1 MAFRLYSTNDGHVP
15 AWEYYECSA
24 MAPKVGMCMALNADG
39 QLEMSRTPSFVCM
52 REEEVA
58 VEAGTKIPVVRIA
71 PDQIWESVIGQTS
84 PDAVVGGEAGVTSTG
99 NYVAAN
105 SSVTDKVLEIVYVEG
120 TVIDSVVRCRF
131 K

>member
-24 MAPKVGMCMALNADG
+24 MQPKVGLCMALNADG
-39 QLEMSRTPSFVCM
+39 QLEASATPAFICM
-52 REEEVA
+52 REEGAA

-71 PDQIWESVIGQTS
+71 PDQIWESVLATNS
-84 PDAVVGGEAGVTSTG
+84 PNVKVGNTADVSTTCEWVKATG
-99 NYVAAN
+99 ATNN
-105 SSVTDKVLEIVYVEG
+105 NLEITYLDGLVM
-120 TVIDSVVRCRF
+120 DSVVRVRF

>member
-24 MAPKVGMCMALNADG
+24 MQPKVGLCMALNADG
-39 QLEMSRTPSFVCM
+39 QLEASATPAFICM
-52 REEEVA
+52 REEVAA

-71 PDQIWESVIGQTS
+71 PDQIWESVLSTDA
-84 PDAVVGGEAGVTSTG
+84 PDAKVGATADVSSTREW
-99 NYVAAN
+99 VKARDMAN
-105 SSVTDKVLEIVYVEG
+105 NNLEITYLDGVVM
-120 TVIDSVVRCRF
+120 DSVVRVRF